1 MYIIKILLLRY
12 MPSNQIFRI
21 LSALFLIGL
30 PIWTMI
36 SSFEEETLL
45 DKINGK
51 LPLLFIPF
59 VFLQIYSI
67 GIRIQKNG
75 ITELRYLCLIFI
87 LFEIIYIIIY
97 LKNKEK
103 VSKML
108 LIIILLTII
117 STIMPYINMFSI
129 SNLSQYN
136 NLKIYKKKNEYTDED
151 RVKIYGAYYYLEHS
165 VEGEKYIDNYLT
177 EEEKNEIIEFNY
189 DDNSEPNN
197 TKNIYATKDFDY
209 IEIEG
214 YKKLYIIDAY
224 SYNNDETLTIDEQFG
239 NISFNT
245 QSDDKIELDIAL
257 LINKYIQH
265 EQNLDIFFKEN
276 NEIMID
282 NNRKVLLKKISI
294 GYDDITNVVNWYSI
308 SGYLLER

>member
-1 MYIIKILLLRY
+1 
-12 MPSNQIFRI
+12 
-21 LSALFLIGL
+21 
-30 PIWTMI
+30 
-36 SSFEEETLL
+36 
-45 DKINGK
+45 
-51 LPLLFIPF
+51 
-59 VFLQIYSI
+59 
-67 GIRIQKNG
+67 
-75 ITELRYLCLIFI
+75 
-87 LFEIIYIIIY
+87 
-97 LKNKEK
+97 
-103 VSKML
+103 
-108 LIIILLTII
+108 
-117 STIMPYINMFSI
+117 MFSI

-136 NLKIYKKKNEYTDED
+136 NLKIYKQRNEYTDED